1 MKEQTNASAGKDKP
15 QKRKGPKKPRKVTES
30 YLRNSGMFY
39 LQRFPASSG
48 HFRTVMMRKVRKS
61 CAFHKD
67 QDIESC
73 TKMVESLVQDFIS
86 EGLLDDESYLRGM
99 VTSLRRQGK
108 SRQAIMAKLKQKQMP
123 DHAITQTLE
132 NFDEENFDDPYE
144 AEFLSALKIARKKRL
159 GPFDR
164 KQKYEFE
171 KALNALARQGFGFD
185 TARRVLELKSEDIE
199 RDYPEYQVFLS

>member
-1 MKEQTNASAGKDKP
+1 
-15 QKRKGPKKPRKVTES
+15 
-30 YLRNSGMFY
+30 
-39 LQRFPASSG
+39 
-48 HFRTVMMRKVRKS
+48 
-61 CAFHKD
+61 
-67 QDIESC
+67 
-73 TKMVESLVQDFIS
+73 MVESLVQDFIS